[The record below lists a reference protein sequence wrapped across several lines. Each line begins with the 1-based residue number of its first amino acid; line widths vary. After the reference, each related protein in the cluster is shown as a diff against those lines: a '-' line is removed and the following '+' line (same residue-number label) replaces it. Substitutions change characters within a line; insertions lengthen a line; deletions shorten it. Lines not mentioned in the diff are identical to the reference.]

1 MARKNN
7 VLIANMQR
15 MQREINSVVP
25 NVYAGIA
32 LALHRKHGWGY
43 KRIDALFKLSQDLWT
58 DATETGEKMAD
69 KCLEETGIDV
79 VGL

>member
-15 MQREINSVVP
+15 AQREINNIVP

-32 LALHRKHGWGY
+32 LALHRKYGWGY
-43 KRIDALFKLSQDLWT
+43 KRIDALFKESQDLWT
-58 DATETGEKMAD
+58 EATYTGENMAA